1 MRAQDLNVEQP
12 EIGRLGAPGR
22 RARRATSRS
31 SSAHTVDWERA
42 LTAVLLLQLVGSAVL
57 VGVMAVRSPINAHP
71 DKVLHLVAGHYFREH

>member
-1 MRAQDLNVEQP
+1 
-12 EIGRLGAPGR
+12 
-22 RARRATSRS
+22 
-31 SSAHTVDWERA
+31 VDWERA